1 MQKPEIPN
9 NEQQRLQALN
19 SYQILDRLDDEAYN
33 DITLLASE
41 ICQTPI
47 AVISII
53 DENRQWF
60 KAKVGLEAKET
71 SRDVAFCAHA
81 INKAD

>member
-1 MQKPEIPN
+1 MQRPEIPN
-9 NEQQRLQALN
+9 NEQQRLQAVN
-19 SYQILDRLDDEAYN
+19 SYQILDTLNNQAYN

-47 AVISII
+47 SFISII

-60 KAKVGLEAKET
+60 KAKVGLEATET
-71 SRDVAFCAHA
+71 SRDIAFVLMQL
-81 INKAD
+81 IR